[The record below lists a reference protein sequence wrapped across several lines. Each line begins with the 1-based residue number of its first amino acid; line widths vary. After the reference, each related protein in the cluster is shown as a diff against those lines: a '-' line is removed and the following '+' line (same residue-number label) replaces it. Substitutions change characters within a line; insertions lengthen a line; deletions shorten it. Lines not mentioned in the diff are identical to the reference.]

1 MRVLRARLHERER
14 EKQEAERAA
23 KAGDKKEIGF
33 GSQIRSYVLA
43 PYRMVKDHRTDF
55 EMGDV
60 DRVLSGDLTGF
71 MKAWLLAK
79 AKS

>member
-1 MRVLRARLHERER
+1 
-14 EKQEAERAA
+14 
-23 KAGDKKEIGF
+23 
-33 GSQIRSYVLA
+33 
-43 PYRMVKDHRTDF
+43 MVKDHRTDF

-71 MKAWLLAK
+71 MKAWLLEQ